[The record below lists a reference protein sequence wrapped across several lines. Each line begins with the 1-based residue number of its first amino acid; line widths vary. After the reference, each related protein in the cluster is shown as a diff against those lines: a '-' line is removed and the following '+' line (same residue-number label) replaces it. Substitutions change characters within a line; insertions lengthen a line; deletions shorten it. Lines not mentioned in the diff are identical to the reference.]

1 MPIVPFDTLPDDARV
16 WVFGTDRA
24 LGAAEAARLLSVV
37 DAHLARWAAHGTPL
51 ASARDWRDDHF
62 LTIAVDQRT
71 AGASGCSI
79 DALFHQ
85 LQDLE
90 RSLGVSIVGGGRI
103 FYRDE
108 TGAVRA
114 TDRSTFS
121 DLADRGA
128 LTMDTIVFDP
138 TATTLG
144 SWRSGFERRASE
156 SWHGQLLPQSSSKP
170 GQ

>member
-1 MPIVPFDTLPDDARV
+1 MPIVSFDSLPDDART

-24 LGAAEAARLLSVV
+24 LDAAESARLLEIV
-37 DAHLARWAAHGTPL
+37 DAYLARWAAHGTPL

-90 RSLGVSIVGGGRI
+90 RALGIAIVGGGRV
-103 FYRDE
+103 FYRDA
-108 TGAVRA
+108 TGTVHA
-114 TDRSTFS
+114 TDRATFV
-121 DLADRGA
+121 DLAERGA
-128 LTMDTIVFDP
+128 VTPETPVFDP
-138 TATTLG
+138 TVTTLG
-144 SWRSGFERRASE
+144 AWRTGFERRASE
-156 SWHGQLLPQSSSKP
+156 SWHAQLMPARAAR
-170 GQ
+170 

>member
-1 MPIVPFDTLPDDARV
+1 MPIVSFDSLPDDARV

-24 LGAAEAARLLSVV
+24 LTADEATRLLDVV
-37 DAHLARWAAHGTPL
+37 DSYLLRWAAHGTPL

-90 RSLGVSIVGGGRI
+90 RALGIAIVGGGRV
-103 FYRDE
+103 FYRDDRGVVE
-108 TGAVRA
+108 A
-114 TDRSTFS
+114 TDRATFI
-121 DLADRGA
+121 DLAERGELSPA
-128 LTMDTIVFDP
+128 TPVFDP
-138 TATTLG
+138 TVTTLG
-144 SWRSGFERRASE
+144 TWRTAFERRASE
-156 SWHGQLLPQSSSKP
+156 SWHAQLMPARANQR
-170 GQ
+170 

>member
-1 MPIVPFDTLPDDARV
+1 MPIVPFDSLPDDARV

-24 LGAAEAARLLSVV
+24 LDIAEASRLLGVV
-37 DAHLARWAAHGTPL
+37 DSYLSRWAAHGTPL

-90 RSLGVSIVGGGRI
+90 RALGIAIVGGGRI
-103 FYRDE
+103 FYRDAQG
-108 TGAVRA
+108 TVHA
-114 TDRSTFS
+114 TDRATFA
-121 DLADRGA
+121 DLAERGA
-128 LTMDTIVFDP
+128 VAPGTPVFDP
-138 TATTLG
+138 TVTTLG
-144 SWRSGFERRASE
+144 TWRAGFERRASE
-156 SWHGQLLPQSSSKP
+156 SWHAQLMPVRATER
-170 GQ
+170 